1 MSEHDEIP
9 SHWINKAGIAKRI
22 GKSRITVDKLL
33 SKIEKD
39 PILSGRLNVKVIVQG
54 KRNLYYYDPSDIDA
68 VFAETNKDKKSR
80 SRNVNSR
87 SSNSSLNVAQHV
99 SNDLQ
104 HQLELEQIR
113 RISLEK
119 EVARLEAH
127 NKDLQDDV
135 VFFKA
140 QLTDQ
145 RSDKPEVNPDASMTA
160 EEVPESEALPKSN
173 ELRGQSLKMTYKGGE
188 LIKGS
193 PRSPDAGD
201 ERYALAVRLRYLRR
215 RYNWKQSDAAQKINW
230 NTNSYGDIELLRKR
244 VHTSD
249 LLDLSKGFGVSV
261 QWLMT
266 GEAVGNDLTMN
277 LPDLTSEIKTVVAHA
292 KGSDSDVMDEDGD
305 NVVPLTTAKEDK
317 AIKEAEQE
325 VREDIDD
332 GTLED
337 VMEHFDP
344 MNSAELALLD
354 EEIEANKKAKDIS
367 PEPQPNPSEEADTQP
382 SEEATAKEERRNN
395 ITSKPEPVKRSLWQ
409 KIKDNW

>member
-1 MSEHDEIP
+1 
-9 SHWINKAGIAKRI
+9 
-22 GKSRITVDKLL
+22 
-33 SKIEKD
+33 
-39 PILSGRLNVKVIVQG
+39 
-54 KRNLYYYDPSDIDA
+54 
-68 VFAETNKDKKSR
+68 
-80 SRNVNSR
+80 
-87 SSNSSLNVAQHV
+87 
-99 SNDLQ
+99 
-104 HQLELEQIR
+104 
-113 RISLEK
+113 
-119 EVARLEAH
+119 
-127 NKDLQDDV
+127 
-135 VFFKA
+135 
-140 QLTDQ
+140 
-145 RSDKPEVNPDASMTA
+145 
-160 EEVPESEALPKSN
+160 
-173 ELRGQSLKMTYKGGE
+173 
-188 LIKGS
+188 
-193 PRSPDAGD
+193 
-201 ERYALAVRLRYLRR
+201 
-215 RYNWKQSDAAQKINW
+215 
-230 NTNSYGDIELLRKR
+230 
-244 VHTSD
+244 
-249 LLDLSKGFGVSV
+249 
-261 QWLMT
+261 
-266 GEAVGNDLTMN
+266 MN

>member
-39 PILSGRLNVKVIVQG
+39 PILSTRLNVKVIVQG

-145 RSDKPEVNPDASMTA
+145 RSATQKITEPAPEPT
-160 EEVPESEALPKSN
+160 PEPATVAPKAQALPT
-173 ELRGQSLKMTYKGGE
+173 ELD
-188 LIKGS
+188 
-193 PRSPDAGD
+193 PD
-201 ERYALAVRLRYLRR
+201 
-215 RYNWKQSDAAQKINW
+215 
-230 NTNSYGDIELLRKR
+230 
-244 VHTSD
+244 H
-249 LLDLSKGFGVSV
+249 
-261 QWLMT
+261 
-266 GEAVGNDLTMN
+266 
-277 LPDLTSEIKTVVAHA
+277 PDHP
-292 KGSDSDVMDEDGD
+292 D
-305 NVVPLTTAKEDK
+305 NVVSLPTAKVEK
-317 AIKEAEQE
+317 AIKEAEQ
-325 VREDIDD
+325 VSRDDIED

-354 EEIEANKKAKDIS
+354 EEIEANKKAKNIS
-367 PEPQPNPSEEADTQP
+367 PEPQSNPSAEADTQP